1 MSDFSALALVLS
13 LSMVYKSK
21 AQQQAELTE
30 LSKVLFVTAF
40 DMADDEDED
49 LEGDLNDGD
58 KWLLDDDQGNEV
70 LETIALRALGF
81 AESMSGDGS

>member
-1 MSDFSALALVLS
+1 
-13 LSMVYKSK
+13 MVYKSK

-30 LSKVLFVTAF
+30 LSKVFVTAF

-58 KWLLDDDQGNEV
+58 EWLLDDDQGNEV
-70 LETIALRALGF
+70 LETIALQALGF